1 MKKIYFSPLIPLF
14 LIIFTASSFGQANN
28 DVKSTIGTIIE
39 MSKAKNYEAAAKFV
53 AFRPDDKK
61 MEYKAPQLS
70 SREQMNYIK
79 RLLKR
84 IGALA
89 DVSSSFKIGEVST
102 REISG
107 VKFEKIPVDF
117 LSGSQKLNASFLFI
131 NIQGSYLLAEIE

>member
-1 MKKIYFSPLIPLF
+1 MKKIYFTSLIPLF
-14 LIIFTASSFGQANN
+14 LLIFTASSFAQANN

-39 MSKAKNYEAAAKFV
+39 MSKTKNYEGAAKFV

-61 MEYKAPQLS
+61 MEYKAPQLN
-70 SREQMNYIK
+70 SRDQMNYIK

-89 DVSSSFKIGEVST
+89 DVSSSFKIGEAVKQ
-102 REISG
+102 EITG
-107 VKFEKIPVDF
+107 VKFEKISVDF

-131 NIQGSYLLAEIE
+131 NIQGNYLLAEIE